1 MSERTDAKPV
11 AEELEE
17 QAEERAFAKIQVKV
31 DRLLYLKLWE
41 YIKRRYPVPYKK
53 LHVVVNEALREY
65 LERRG
70 IKVGQG

>member
-1 MSERTDAKPV
+1 MSERADVEGAQQL
-11 AEELEE
+11 LEE

-53 LHVVVNEALREY
+53 LHIVVNEALREY

-70 IKVGQG
+70 IKVG